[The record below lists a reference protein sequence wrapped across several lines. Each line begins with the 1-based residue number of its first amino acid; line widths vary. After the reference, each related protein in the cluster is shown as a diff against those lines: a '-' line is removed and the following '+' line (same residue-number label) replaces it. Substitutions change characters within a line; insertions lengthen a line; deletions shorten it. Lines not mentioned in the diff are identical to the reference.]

1 MLKLDA
7 SQCTEVGKKP
17 HQSRSFIFPKLKM
30 KIVYCPFQ
38 ESWFDR
44 WGWLHWDVVT
54 EDVFCHI
61 CVLAFKQ
68 NTLNAENT
76 DAAFITQPFQ
86 NWKDATGAFR
96 GCELSSCHKEEVE
109 NMITLPTITRDVGE
123 CLSSIVAEQKRVNR
137 DCFIKVLSSIQYLA

>member
-1 MLKLDA
+1 MELYISKTKDED
-7 SQCTEVGKKP
+7 S
-17 HQSRSFIFPKLKM
+17 
-30 KIVYCPFQ
+30 FQ

-54 EDVFCHI
+54 EHVFCHI

-76 DAAFITQPFQ
+76 NAAFITQLFQ

-96 GCELSSCHKEEVE
+96 GRELSSCHKEVK
-109 NMITLPTITRDVGE
+109 NMITLPTIARDVGE
-123 CLSSIVAEQKRVNR
+123 CLSSIVAEQKRV
-137 DCFIKVLSSIQYLA
+137 DLESFLKVLSSMQYLA